1 MQIAIIRNL
10 SNPEVTPIEARYCAS
25 FLCRLRG
32 LTFRRYL
39 ERDCGLMLVQG
50 RDSRIDASIHMLFV
64 WIELAIVWIDSS
76 YNVVDT
82 KLARRWRPVYMPVRP
97 ARYVLEL
104 AAERLGDFQIGDH
117 VDIDKK

>member
-1 MQIAIIRNL
+1 
-10 SNPEVTPIEARYCAS
+10 
-25 FLCRLRG
+25 
-32 LTFRRYL
+32 
-39 ERDCGLMLVQG
+39 MLVQG